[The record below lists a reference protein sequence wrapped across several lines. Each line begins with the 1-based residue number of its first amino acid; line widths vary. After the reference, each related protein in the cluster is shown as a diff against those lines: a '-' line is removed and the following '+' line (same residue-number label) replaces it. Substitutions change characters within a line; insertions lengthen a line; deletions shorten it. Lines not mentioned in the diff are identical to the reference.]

1 MSNSHN
7 ADPTTI
13 QSSNWAGSIP
23 VHLTLAPTS
32 LSSATTP
39 PALHRLVPRSSYL
52 HVALRDEIVRL
63 HQYAPVV
70 LGGDRAGGMIVRAA
84 PPDDDMDGSGHNAA
98 AASRS
103 RARSGSN
110 ASADQL
116 QTSRK
121 RSESGGGSGDGGC
134 AKEAEEGKD
143 GSAVPVCWFEDEGS
157 GLALRW
163 HLFAGTLYDLNSKR
177 NNTQGRGSDSSV
189 SAALPWKLRVHFT
202 SYPTNQILP
211 FDTNSNS
218 SSSSSS
224 GGGGDIMPTIQRYYM
239 NSLKQALFLQ
249 HGSTQ
254 VAMNICKADHR
265 KLWDAVVSSNY
276 HLYGEI
282 NAELQA
288 DIREQNSSGGG
299 TASNAEGGG
308 GGGDEGLRN
317 IPVRVLVDSKPA
329 IQRLCPTFCGNDET
343 NSNES
348 GGKSATASTLGDVL
362 LLFCPNLFERKS
374 RQGTEGAEEGNN
386 NDTKKQQGES
396 LESSEKII
404 VPTESLSWVV
414 QGIAGLPLSFPIGQ
428 IWRTLCCPDHF
439 LYVSVVTR

>member
-1 MSNSHN
+1 MPIIRSSAREESFGTGAPHISGDTKPTQDVSIYERTGTMSNNHN

-134 AKEAEEGKD
+134 AKEAE
-143 GSAVPVCWFEDEGS
+143 
-157 GLALRW
+157 
-163 HLFAGTLYDLNSKR
+163 
-177 NNTQGRGSDSSV
+177 
-189 SAALPWKLRVHFT
+189 
-202 SYPTNQILP
+202 
-211 FDTNSNS
+211 
-218 SSSSSS
+218 
-224 GGGGDIMPTIQRYYM
+224 
-239 NSLKQALFLQ
+239 
-249 HGSTQ
+249 
-254 VAMNICKADHR
+254 
-265 KLWDAVVSSNY
+265 
-276 HLYGEI
+276 
-282 NAELQA
+282 
-288 DIREQNSSGGG
+288 
-299 TASNAEGGG
+299 
-308 GGGDEGLRN
+308 
-317 IPVRVLVDSKPA
+317 
-329 IQRLCPTFCGNDET
+329 
-343 NSNES
+343 
-348 GGKSATASTLGDVL
+348 
-362 LLFCPNLFERKS
+362 
-374 RQGTEGAEEGNN
+374 
-386 NDTKKQQGES
+386 
-396 LESSEKII
+396 
-404 VPTESLSWVV
+404 
-414 QGIAGLPLSFPIGQ
+414 
-428 IWRTLCCPDHF
+428 
-439 LYVSVVTR
+439 

>member
-1 MSNSHN
+1 
-7 ADPTTI
+7 
-13 QSSNWAGSIP
+13 
-23 VHLTLAPTS
+23 
-32 LSSATTP
+32 
-39 PALHRLVPRSSYL
+39 
-52 HVALRDEIVRL
+52 
-63 HQYAPVV
+63 
-70 LGGDRAGGMIVRAA
+70 MIVRAA

-121 RSESGGGSGDGGC
+121 RSESGGGASGGGD
-134 AKEAEEGKD
+134 AGGTRDAVQGKD
-143 GSAVPVCWFEDEGS
+143 GPAVPVCWFEDEGS

-163 HLFAGTLYDLNSKR
+163 HLFAGTLYDLNSNR
-177 NNTQGRGSDSSV
+177 NNSKGRGLGSSDT
-189 SAALPWKLRVHFT
+189 ALPWKLRVHFT

-211 FDTNSNS
+211 FDTNSTS
-218 SSSSSS
+218 SSSAGSS

-276 HLYGEI
+276 RLYGEI

-288 DIREQNSSGGG
+288 DIREQNNSGGG
-299 TASNAEGGG
+299 SDGNAEGGSG
-308 GGGDEGLRN
+308 GGEEGLRN
-317 IPVRVLVDSKPA
+317 VPVRVLVDSKPA
-329 IQRLCPTFCGNDET
+329 IQRLCPTFCEDDDSNNDGN
-343 NSNES
+343 
-348 GGKSATASTLGDVL
+348 GGKSAESSTLGDVL

-374 RQGTEGAEEGNN
+374 RQGAEGAEEGNN
-386 NDTKKQQGES
+386 ETKEKGGG
-396 LESSEKII
+396 LESTDKII
-404 VPTESLSWVV
+404 VPTEKLTWVV

-439 LYVSVVTR
+439 VYVSVMTR

>member
-1 MSNSHN
+1 MSNNHN

-13 QSSNWAGSIP
+13 QSANWAGSIP

-52 HVALRDEIVRL
+52 HVALRDEIIRL

-116 QTSRK
+116 QSSRK
-121 RSESGGGSGDGGC
+121 RSESGGGSGDGGGT
-134 AKEAEEGKD
+134 KEAEEGKD
-143 GSAVPVCWFEDEGS
+143 GSAIPVCWFEDEGS

-163 HLFAGTLYDLNSKR
+163 HLFAGTLFDLSSKR
-177 NNTQGRGSDSSV
+177 NNTQGRGLDSS
-189 SAALPWKLRVHFT
+189 SGAALPWKLRVHFT

-211 FDTNSNS
+211 FDTNSS
-218 SSSSSS
+218 SSTAP

-288 DIREQNSSGGG
+288 DIRERNNSGGG
-299 TASNAEGGG
+299 TAGNAEGGSS
-308 GGGDEGLRN
+308 GGDEGLRN

-329 IQRLCPTFCGNDET
+329 IQRLCPTFCENDE
-343 NSNES
+343 NNNNGS
-348 GGKSATASTLGDVL
+348 GGKSAAASTLGDVL

-374 RQGTEGAEEGNN
+374 RQGTEGAEEDN
-386 NDTKKQQGES
+386 NDTKQQGEG
-396 LESSEKII
+396 LESSGKII
-404 VPTESLSWVV
+404 VPTENLSWVV

>member
-1 MSNSHN
+1 
-7 ADPTTI
+7 
-13 QSSNWAGSIP
+13 
-23 VHLTLAPTS
+23 
-32 LSSATTP
+32 
-39 PALHRLVPRSSYL
+39 
-52 HVALRDEIVRL
+52 
-63 HQYAPVV
+63 
-70 LGGDRAGGMIVRAA
+70 MIVRAA

-121 RSESGGGSGDGGC
+121 RSESGGGSGDGGGTR
-134 AKEAEEGKD
+134 EAEGGKD

-177 NNTQGRGSDSSV
+177 NNPQGRGLDYSSGAGAV
-189 SAALPWKLRVHFT
+189 LPWKLRVHFT

-218 SSSSSS
+218 SSSSS
-224 GGGGDIMPTIQRYYM
+224 GGGDIMPTIQRYYM
-239 NSLKQALFLQ
+239 NSLKQALFLE

-288 DIREQNSSGGG
+288 DIRERNNSGGG
-299 TASNAEGGG
+299 TAGDAEGGSS
-308 GGGDEGLRN
+308 GGDEGLRN

-329 IQRLCPTFCGNDET
+329 IQRLCPTFCENDGN
-343 NSNES
+343 NSGDES

-374 RQGTEGAEEGNN
+374 RKGAEGAEEGTD
-386 NDTKKQQGES
+386 DTKEVEGPE
-396 LESSEKII
+396 EKVII
-404 VPTESLSWVV
+404 PTENLTWIV
-414 QGIAGLPLSFPIGQ
+414 QGIAGLPLSFSIGQ
-428 IWRTLCCPDHF
+428 IWRTLCSPDHF
-439 LYVSVVTR
+439 VYVSVMTR

>member
-1 MSNSHN
+1 
-7 ADPTTI
+7 
-13 QSSNWAGSIP
+13 
-23 VHLTLAPTS
+23 
-32 LSSATTP
+32 
-39 PALHRLVPRSSYL
+39 
-52 HVALRDEIVRL
+52 
-63 HQYAPVV
+63 
-70 LGGDRAGGMIVRAA
+70 MIVRAA

-98 AASRS
+98 AASRN

-121 RSESGGGSGDGGC
+121 RSESGGGSGDGGGT
-134 AKEAEEGKD
+134 KEAEEGKD
-143 GSAVPVCWFEDEGS
+143 GPAVPVCWFEDEVS

-177 NNTQGRGSDSSV
+177 NNTQGRGLGSSG
-189 SAALPWKLRVHFT
+189 AALPWKLRVHFT

-211 FDTNSNS
+211 FDTNS

-288 DIREQNSSGGG
+288 DIREGNNNSGSGG
-299 TASNAEGGG
+299 ADDAGGDSAG
-308 GGGDEGLRN
+308 SGRCDEGLRN

-329 IQRLCPTFCGNDET
+329 IQRLCPQFCEHG
-343 NSNES
+343 ES
-348 GGKSATASTLGDVL
+348 DNIGSDGKSAAASTLGDVL

-374 RQGTEGAEEGNN
+374 CQGTKGAEEGK
-386 NDTKKQQGES
+386 NDIKKQGEG
-396 LESSEKII
+396 LESSDKII
-404 VPTESLSWVV
+404 VPTENLTWVV
-414 QGIAGLPLSFPIGQ
+414 QGIAGLPLTFPVGQ
-428 IWRTLCCPDHF
+428 IWRTLCSPDHF
-439 LYVSVVTR
+439 VYVSVVTR

>member
-1 MSNSHN
+1 MDEWMDGRLWQTVVNEGSLHARTRHNIESTMSNP
-7 ADPTTI
+7 DPSTV
-13 QSSNWAGSIP
+13 QSANWAGSIP
-23 VHLTLAPTS
+23 VHLSLAPTS

-52 HVALRDEIVRL
+52 HVALREEILRL

-70 LGGDRAGGMIVRAA
+70 LGGDRSGGGMIVRAA
-84 PPDDDMDGSGHNAA
+84 PPDDDLDGSGHATA

-110 ASADQL
+110 ASAEQL
-116 QTSRK
+116 QTSRR
-121 RSESGGGSGDGGC
+121 RSESVGGGAAAEEGGSS
-134 AKEAEEGKD
+134 KEAEQGKD
-143 GSAVPVCWFEDEGS
+143 GSAVPVCWFEDESS

-163 HLFAGTLYDLNSKR
+163 HLFAGTLFDLSSKR
-177 NNTQGRGSDSSV
+177 NGKGIGSDNSNT
-189 SAALPWKLRVHFT
+189 ALPWKLRVHFT

-211 FDTNSNS
+211 FDS
-218 SSSSSS
+218 SGSASSSS
-224 GGGGDIMPTIQRYYM
+224 GGGGGDVMPTIQKYYM

-288 DIREQNSSGGG
+288 DVRLNAGNDGSSSADTG
-299 TASNAEGGG
+299 T
-308 GGGDEGLRN
+308 GDDGLRN

-329 IQRLCPTFCGNDET
+329 VQRLCPPFREDKRKHSDGDCLLYTSPSPRDKRQ
-343 NSNES
+343 SRMPS
-348 GGKSATASTLGDVL
+348 SA
-362 LLFCPNLFERKS
+362 
-374 RQGTEGAEEGNN
+374 
-386 NDTKKQQGES
+386 
-396 LESSEKII
+396 
-404 VPTESLSWVV
+404 
-414 QGIAGLPLSFPIGQ
+414 
-428 IWRTLCCPDHF
+428 
-439 LYVSVVTR
+439 